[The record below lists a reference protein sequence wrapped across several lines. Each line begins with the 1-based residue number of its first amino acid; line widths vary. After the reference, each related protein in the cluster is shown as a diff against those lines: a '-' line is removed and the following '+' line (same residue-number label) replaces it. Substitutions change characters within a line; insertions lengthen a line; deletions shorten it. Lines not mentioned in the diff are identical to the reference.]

1 MIFHTSSSGRF
12 KQILRKV
19 ETQILITG
27 QSCPLS
33 FKGSPYWMAPE
44 VIKNPTGCN
53 LAVDI
58 WSLGCTVLE
67 MATGKPPWSQYEGVA
82 ALFKIGNSKELP
94 AIPENLSDEG
104 KDFVRLCLQRN
115 PLHRPTAAKLLEHP
129 FVNNAATFERP
140 ILDSEPPEPS
150 PTVTNALR
158 SLEGFK
164 FTNEPYAIESILN
177 LMHDRYK
184 SYRHDLRQRFR
195 RFPTMESALADPP
208 ENMEKETWKFLCEKW
223 SDKDYKVRCGKNKL
237 NREKLKVLHTAGSK
251 AFRKVQYD
259 ERDRATGEELGLV
272 ELYKKTHFS
281 EKKEAW
287 VHADAEIRHSLKAI
301 YRRPNSLFA
310 QGSYFSLFAQAN
322 FLVLEQ
328 TLRTSS
334 TFVGL
339 QNYWEYGIP
348 CSSGVSY
355 ARAVLARAV
364 ILVLEW
370 SLELSV
376 LMICLAFAKAVG
388 WEDLEPRAS
397 SAAAAGPS
405 FLKRKFF
412 RSNSNEF
419 FGDPKEPLQ
428 ADEWL
433 EQMMKTFE
441 ILGIEDNGLRIE
453 LSPIE
458 SEGGGYPEDDI
469 PYTNDDDDGGG
480 VGYTCKDE
488 YDQRHPTGLASRR
501 HTDGEVNHLIDRM
514 KGWPTFNPPYNYL
527 LGSFCCKLLFTR
539 LLA

>member
-1 MIFHTSSSGRF
+1 MSISLRCRLISLDSPISRRLSGSDSD
-12 KQILRKV
+12 Q
-19 ETQILITG
+19 ITG

-223 SDKDYKVRCGKNKL
+223 SDKDYKSYHRPTGNYAGHKDGIGSPRLESKRPKATILERERERESSSEGKASHRENDLLNEIHQTGVRCGKNKL

-287 VHADAEIRHSLKAI
+287 VHADAEIRH
-301 YRRPNSLFA
+301 
-310 QGSYFSLFAQAN
+310 
-322 FLVLEQ
+322 V
-328 TLRTSS
+328 
-334 TFVGL
+334 
-339 QNYWEYGIP
+339 
-348 CSSGVSY
+348 
-355 ARAVLARAV
+355 
-364 ILVLEW
+364 
-370 SLELSV
+370 
-376 LMICLAFAKAVG
+376 
-388 WEDLEPRAS
+388 
-397 SAAAAGPS
+397 
-405 FLKRKFF
+405 
-412 RSNSNEF
+412 
-419 FGDPKEPLQ
+419 LQ
-428 ADEWL
+428 ACVDL
-433 EQMMKTFE
+433 K
-441 ILGIEDNGLRIE
+441 
-453 LSPIE
+453 
-458 SEGGGYPEDDI
+458 
-469 PYTNDDDDGGG
+469 
-480 VGYTCKDE
+480 
-488 YDQRHPTGLASRR
+488 
-501 HTDGEVNHLIDRM
+501 
-514 KGWPTFNPPYNYL
+514 
-527 LGSFCCKLLFTR
+527 LGSSLLDFECHFNETIEKKMR
-539 LLA
+539 

>member
-1 MIFHTSSSGRF
+1 MGFDILICGSSLSHSISLRCRLISLDSPISRRLSGSDSD
-12 KQILRKV
+12 Q
-19 ETQILITG
+19 ITG

-158 SLEGFK
+158 SLGKASHRENDLL
-164 FTNEPYAIESILN
+164 NEI
-177 LMHDRYK
+177 H
-184 SYRHDLRQRFR
+184 Q
-195 RFPTMESALADPP
+195 T
-208 ENMEKETWKFLCEKW
+208 
-223 SDKDYKVRCGKNKL
+223 VRCGKNKL

-287 VHADAEIRHSLKAI
+287 VHADAEIRH
-301 YRRPNSLFA
+301 
-310 QGSYFSLFAQAN
+310 
-322 FLVLEQ
+322 V
-328 TLRTSS
+328 
-334 TFVGL
+334 
-339 QNYWEYGIP
+339 
-348 CSSGVSY
+348 
-355 ARAVLARAV
+355 
-364 ILVLEW
+364 
-370 SLELSV
+370 
-376 LMICLAFAKAVG
+376 
-388 WEDLEPRAS
+388 
-397 SAAAAGPS
+397 
-405 FLKRKFF
+405 
-412 RSNSNEF
+412 
-419 FGDPKEPLQ
+419 LQ
-428 ADEWL
+428 ACVDL
-433 EQMMKTFE
+433 K
-441 ILGIEDNGLRIE
+441 
-453 LSPIE
+453 
-458 SEGGGYPEDDI
+458 
-469 PYTNDDDDGGG
+469 
-480 VGYTCKDE
+480 
-488 YDQRHPTGLASRR
+488 
-501 HTDGEVNHLIDRM
+501 
-514 KGWPTFNPPYNYL
+514 
-527 LGSFCCKLLFTR
+527 LGSSLLDFECHFNETIEKKMR
-539 LLA
+539 